1 MSLRGT
7 ISTTATAVIAL
18 AVAVGTS
25 GCSEKPQT
33 ASARKT
39 DAKGWDLSRSGSL
52 ADGWKGGD
60 QAAWE
65 QQLRTRAE
73 AQNEYPRSAQRSA
86 PAPVV
91 AAASSPLA
99 PKTP

>member
-1 MSLRGT
+1 MSVRAT
-7 ISTTATAVIAL
+7 TSTMATAVMAL
-18 AVAVGTS
+18 VVAVGAS
-25 GCSEKPQT
+25 GCGEKPQT

-39 DAKGWDLSRSGSL
+39 DAKGWDLSRSGNL

-65 QQLRTRAE
+65 QQLRIRAE
-73 AQNEYPRSAQRSA
+73 GQNEYPRSAQRSA
-86 PAPVV
+86 PSAVV
-91 AAASSPLA
+91 AAASAPLA

>member
-7 ISTTATAVIAL
+7 ISLAMM
-18 AVAVGTS
+18 AVAVV

-52 ADGWKGGD
+52 ASGWKGGD

-73 AQNEYPRSAQRSA
+73 AQNEYPRSAQRTA
-86 PAPVV
+86 PAAAVV
-91 AAASSPLA
+91 AASAPGA

>member
-7 ISTTATAVIAL
+7 IAL
-18 AVAVGTS
+18 AMMAVAAS

-39 DAKGWDLSRSGSL
+39 DAKGWDLARSGSL
-52 ADGWKGGD
+52 ASGWKGGD

-73 AQNEYPRSAQRSA
+73 AQNEYPRSVRSSA

-91 AAASSPLA
+91 AAAASSVEA
-99 PKTP
+99 KTP

>member
-1 MSLRGT
+1 MNLRGR
-7 ISTTATAVIAL
+7 ITTPLVATMAVAL
-18 AVAVGTS
+18 AVGTS

-33 ASARKT
+33 ASERKT
-39 DAKGWDLSRSGSL
+39 DAKGWDLANSGSL
-52 ADGWKGGD
+52 AAGWKGGD

-73 AQNEYPRSAQRSA
+73 GQNEYPRIVLRSA
-86 PAPVV
+86 PAAVA